1 MGLFIAVSQAF
12 KNDLLVIFLFLVLF
26 DFATGYLK
34 ALKWKVVSSD
44 VGTKGVIKHTT
55 TFIFYAM
62 LMTGGYYFHAQIIAN
77 SVILMVMLTYI
88 TSILEN
94 LAVMGVYVPTFLKNR
109 VEKELKEIEHKLNK
123 GE

>member
-12 KNDLLVIFLFLVLF
+12 KNDLLIVFLFLILF
-26 DFATGYLK
+26 DFLTGYFK

-88 TSILEN
+88 TSIMEN
-94 LAVMGVYVPTFLKNR
+94 LAVMGVYVPSFLKNR
-109 VEKELKEIEHKLNK
+109 VERELKEIEEKLNK

>member
-12 KNDLLVIFLFLVLF
+12 KNDLLIVFLFLILF
-26 DFATGYLK
+26 DFLTGYFK
-34 ALKWKVVSSD
+34 AIKWKVVSSD

-55 TFIFYAM
+55 TFIFYTM

-88 TSILEN
+88 TSIMEN
-94 LAVMGVYVPTFLKNR
+94 LAVMGVYVPSFLKNR
-109 VEKELKEIEHKLNK
+109 VEKELKEIEEKLNK